1 MADLKRLFR
10 APEAQDTSEFY
21 DALLQGDVSRGMWG
35 AESRFD
41 ADKIVANG
49 SVRRYFADVI
59 RPHLEGRGPVLDIG
73 CGTGG
78 FLAVI
83 AGIAKDV
90 TGIDISEEFV
100 SAARET
106 VERHGL
112 GNARVERASSEDL
125 PYPDAHFEA
134 VVIVDVL
141 HHLAAVPPTLREVQ
155 RVLKPGGKLIV
166 FEPNKLNPLL
176 YAMCVLDRN
185 EWGLLRLGSF
195 RKYRG
200 LLEPGFRIETME
212 HNGLLIGPDGPLFL
226 AIADLLQTGATGR
239 LLGWLSP
246 KISPLSLI
254 PLSSSRLSRM
264 LLILEFR
271 TETVYNSSFTSSKA
285 VTLSLLIPGDYINVE
300 RGG

>member
-1 MADLKRLFR
+1 MARPKKLFH
-10 APEAQDTSEFY
+10 APDADNTAGFY
-21 DALLQGDVSRGMWG
+21 DALVQGDVSRGMWG

-41 ADKIVANG
+41 ADKILSNG
-49 SVRRYFADVI
+49 SVQRYFADVI
-59 RPHLEGRGPVLDIG
+59 RPHLEGKAPVLDIG

-78 FLAVI
+78 FLGVI
-83 AGIAKDV
+83 AGIAGEV
-90 TGIDISEEFV
+90 VGIDISAEFV
-100 SAARET
+100 SASQAT

-112 GNARVERASSEDL
+112 SNARVEQASSENL
-125 PYPDAHFEA
+125 PFPADHFEA

-141 HHLAAVPPTLREVQ
+141 HHLETVPPTLRETY

-176 YAMCVLDRN
+176 YIMCALDRN

-200 LLEPGFRIETME
+200 LLQPDFQIETIE

-226 AIADLLQTGATGR
+226 GIANLLSTGSIGR

-246 KISPLSLI
+246 KIFISATKP
-254 PLSSSRLSRM
+254 
-264 LLILEFR
+264 
-271 TETVYNSSFTSSKA
+271 
-285 VTLSLLIPGDYINVE
+285 D
-300 RGG
+300 